1 MKSNKT
7 SFEEIQANAK
17 ESNHSEKTKKDSVT
31 AEMAP
36 NDIPKL
42 AYGVNFGSTQLGTFV
57 SQEEA
62 KQNKNDAAKN
72 PLLSGSMFKANPFN

>member
-1 MKSNKT
+1 
-7 SFEEIQANAK
+7 
-17 ESNHSEKTKKDSVT
+17 
-31 AEMAP
+31 MAP
-36 NDIPKL
+36 NDRPTL
-42 AYGVNFGSTQLGTFV
+42 DYGVNFGSTQLGTFV

>member
-1 MKSNKT
+1 
-7 SFEEIQANAK
+7 
-17 ESNHSEKTKKDSVT
+17 
-31 AEMAP
+31 MAP
-36 NDIPKL
+36 NDRPTL

-62 KQNKNDAAKN
+62 KQNKNDAPKN